1 MIIVFS
7 STRQESL
14 WWSSQQSDWSIQS
27 SESDSFL
34 YWTPTEETS
43 TLLLI
48 LIHVLVKYPT
58 NVCKSCLWCCKL
70 FCFYLTPHLQPILLV
85 TLTEDPQTLNL
96 YIYNFKTN
104 FNAVFNQYYVK
115 WCGVQVFK
123 ICFSDFK
130 CFMKTEI
137 GSVLLYN
144 VKQPWIFTR
153 KKITVLHQHKL

>member
-1 MIIVFS
+1 MIIFS
-7 STRQESL
+7 STRLESL

-27 SESDSFL
+27 LESDSFL

-58 NVCKSCLWCCKL
+58 NVCKSCLQCCKL
-70 FCFYLTPHLQPILLV
+70 FYRYLTPCLQPIMLV
-85 TLTEDPQTLNL
+85 ILTEDLQTLKL
-96 YIYNFKTN
+96 YKFKTN
-104 FNAVFNQYYVK
+104 INAAVFNQYYVK
-115 WCGVQVFK
+115 WCRAQVFK

-153 KKITVLHQHKL
+153 KKRTCFNQHNL